1 MKIGDISK
9 LISILRAHY
18 RKSRPPVARL
28 SRCCINKPFQTLVA
42 TILSSRTLDQTT
54 TAACQK
60 LFRVARNPAD
70 LQRIPVSRLEKLIYP
85 VGFYRVKARQLKALP
100 EALDRMFG
108 GHIPDTVDDL
118 MRLPGVG
125 RKTANLVAARA
136 FGKDEICVDVHVH
149 RISNRLGLVR
159 TKRPL
164 ETENALKSAVPRKY
178 WRDLN
183 HLLVAF
189 GQTIC
194 RPLSP
199 QCGKCPLR
207 LRCRW
212 ASGMK
217 YCQHANSGL
226 I

>member
-1 MKIGDISK
+1 M
-9 LISILRAHY
+9 
-18 RKSRPPVARL
+18 
-28 SRCCINKPFQTLVA
+28 LVA

-60 LFRVARNPAD
+60 LFRVTRNHSD
-70 LQRIPVSRLEKLIYP
+70 LKRISLPGLEKLIYP

-108 GHIPDTVDDL
+108 GRIPDTADDL
-118 MRLPGVG
+118 VRLPGVG
-125 RKTANLVAARA
+125 RKTANLVASRA
-136 FGKDEICVDVHVH
+136 FGKDEICVDAHVH

-164 ETENALKSAVPRKY
+164 ETENALKRAVPKKY

-183 HLLVAF
+183 HFLVAF

-199 QCGKCPLR
+199 QCKKCPLR
-207 LRCRW
+207 QHCRYTN
-212 ASGMK
+212 GD
-217 YCQHANSGL
+217 L
-226 I
+226 D